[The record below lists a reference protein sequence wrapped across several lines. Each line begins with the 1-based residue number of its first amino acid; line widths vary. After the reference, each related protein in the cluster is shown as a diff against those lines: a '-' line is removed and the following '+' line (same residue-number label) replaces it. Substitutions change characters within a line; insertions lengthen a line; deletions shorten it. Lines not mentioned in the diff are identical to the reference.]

1 MGFYYQQRINDLS
14 GKGEPQYINS
24 YFYDLDD
31 NVSWFAKSNSSFN
44 LNILAPVC
52 WIFQI
57 CIAIVVFAIV
67 AIFYLV
73 LFIMRPM
80 TRCWRNILSTMFVDI
95 INCGKW
101 LYYKC
106 KGRNGDL
113 YKVQLI
119 ILRLIKTRIIKIFL
133 NNKEVMLSM
142 TSFFYVKICF

>member
-1 MGFYYQQRINDLS
+1 MGHYQEQQIKDLN
-14 GKGEPQYINS
+14 GFTQYFHS
-24 YFYDLDD
+24 YIPDSND

-57 CIAIVVFAIV
+57 CIAVVVFAIV

-113 YKVQLI
+113 YKV
-119 ILRLIKTRIIKIFL
+119 
-133 NNKEVMLSM
+133 
-142 TSFFYVKICF
+142 